1 MEVLKWKKPTITIY
15 RERQDPPEKEP
26 FVVLKARRITLESM
40 KGTGFTGT
48 IDGFFKLMGDIEY
61 ISSPDGKE
69 DRYVLCWFDDSI
81 EDFDKA
87 FRKLRG
93 VTFPQGISSIPS
105 EDKEL
110 YKASL
115 QAEQGK
121 IS

>member
-1 MEVLKWKKPTITIY
+1 MKVFEWKKPTITLY
-15 RERQDPPEKEP
+15 RERRDPPEKEP
-26 FVVLKARRITLESM
+26 FVVLKARRITLEALESV
-40 KGTGFTGT
+40 GFTGT
-48 IDGFFKLMGDIEY
+48 IDDFFTLMGDIQY
-61 ISSPDGKE
+61 ISSPDGKK
-69 DRYVLCWFDDSI
+69 DQYVLCWFDDNV

-93 VTFPQGISSIPS
+93 VTFPHGISSIPS
-105 EDKEL
+105 ENKEL

>member
-1 MEVLKWKKPTITIY
+1 MKFFEWKKPTITLY

-26 FVVLKARRITLESM
+26 FVVLKARRITLEALEN
-40 KGTGFTGT
+40 TGFMGT
-48 IDGFFKLMGDIEY
+48 IDGFFTLMGNIEY
-61 ISSPDGKE
+61 ISSPDGKK
-69 DRYVLCWFDDSI
+69 DKYVLCWFDDNV

-93 VTFPQGISSIPS
+93 VTFPYGISSISS
-105 EDKEL
+105 EGKAL

>member
-1 MEVLKWKKPTITIY
+1 MEVFKWKKPTITIY
-15 RERQDPPEKEP
+15 RERQDPSEKET

-40 KGTGFTGT
+40 EGTGFTGT
-48 IDGFFKLMGDIEY
+48 IDGFFKLMGDIKY
-61 ISSPDGKE
+61 ISSSDGKK

-93 VTFPQGISSIPS
+93 VTFPHGISSIPS

-110 YKASL
+110 YKTSL